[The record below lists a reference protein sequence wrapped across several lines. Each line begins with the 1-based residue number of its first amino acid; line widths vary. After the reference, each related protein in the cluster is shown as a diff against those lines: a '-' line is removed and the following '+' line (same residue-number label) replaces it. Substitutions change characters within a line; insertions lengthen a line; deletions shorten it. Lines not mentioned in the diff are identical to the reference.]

1 VTLSLPLAALNQVP
15 ATRLEWL
22 VPGLLKEKV
31 VALLKTLPQKYR
43 HRCQPLDAF
52 AEAFCDVD
60 NDTDEPLAKA
70 LTRAIEEKIALKLP
84 LDALRPGELRP
95 HLFMNFRLLDEHG
108 GTLGFSRN
116 LAELRGQYGDRVT
129 QAFSDAEV
137 KVGADSTAG
146 AAEKATSWT
155 FGALPELLEVEVA
168 GRQVVGFPALVDAGD
183 GVRLSAFDTEDKAAA
198 EHRQGLARLFALQLK
213 AQVQAIE
220 KLPELRTMA
229 MQFMQLGTEKELK
242 EQLVTATL
250 ERTCLMAPLPTD
262 EKSFGERRDAAKG
275 RILLVA
281 QEIVRLMAGILT
293 EQAALQ
299 KKLAAAQKAF
309 PHACADIAAQLAELL
324 PKRFIVA
331 TPYERLQHFPRY
343 LKAIALRLDK
353 ARSDAARDGRLMADW
368 RGLAQPWERE
378 WLAMRKAG
386 VMDDFLL
393 EFRWLLEELRVAL
406 FAQELRTPSP
416 VSVKRLQKMW
426 GGRARR

>member
-1 VTLSLPLAALNQVP
+1 
-15 ATRLEWL
+15 
-22 VPGLLKEKV
+22 
-31 VALLKTLPQKYR
+31 
-43 HRCQPLDAF
+43 
-52 AEAFCDVD
+52 
-60 NDTDEPLAKA
+60 
-70 LTRAIEEKIALKLP
+70 
-84 LDALRPGELRP
+84 
-95 HLFMNFRLLDEHG
+95 MNFRLLDEHG

-116 LAELRGQYGDRVT
+116 LAELRAQHGDRVT
-129 QAFSDAEV
+129 QAFVSAEV
-137 KVGADSTAG
+137 KVGAGETVP
-146 AAEKATSWT
+146 AAEKSTSWS

-168 GRQVVGFPALVDAGD
+168 GRQVIGFPALVDDGD
-183 GVRLSAFDTEDKAAA
+183 GVRLTAFDTEDKADA
-198 EHRQGLARLFALQLK
+198 EHRKGLARLFALQLK

-220 KLPELRTMA
+220 KLPELRAMA
-229 MQFMQLGTEKELK
+229 LQYMALGTEKELK
-242 EQLVTATL
+242 DQLVAATL

-262 EKSFGERRDAAKG
+262 EKSFVERRDAAKG

-281 QEIVRLMAGILT
+281 QEIIRLVGAILA

-309 PHACADIAAQLAELL
+309 PQACADIAAQLTELL

-343 LKAIALRLDK
+343 LKAVALRLDK
-353 ARSDAARDGRLMADW
+353 AKNDAARDQRLLADW

-378 WLAMRKAG
+378 WHAMRKAG
-386 VMDDFLL
+386 VSDDFLL

-426 GGRARR
+426 EGRARG